1 MLSPGTSTGT
11 LTETS
16 AEKSAGTSVI
26 EVENVSKK
34 FGDRQILD
42 SISMN
47 VKHHEIVSVLGISG
61 SGKTT
66 LFHLIAGIMLPEDG
80 NIKADSKIGYMMQKD
95 LLMPWKTVID
105 NIALPLIIG
114 GMNRKDSHKEV
125 SQYLEQFGLA
135 GTEDYYPNMLSGG
148 MRQRAA
154 LLRTYL
160 QSGEVLLLDEP
171 FSSVDAIT
179 RHQLHSWLLEIFNEL
194 SLSILLITHDI
205 EEALLLS
212 DRIYILAGNPARIA
226 LEIRLTDP
234 RTGRFEG
241 LSSEERNHAR
251 EKIYSILEGEFINGN
266 E

>member
-1 MLSPGTSTGT
+1 MNSS
-11 LTETS
+11 ES
-16 AEKSAGTSVI
+16 FVI
-26 EVENVSKK
+26 EVDKVSKS
-34 FGDRQILD
+34 FGDHKILD
-42 SISMN
+42 RISMN

-66 LFHLIAGIMLPEDG
+66 LFHLISGMLSPEEG
-80 NIKADSKIGYMMQKD
+80 LIETDSKIGYMMQKD

-105 NIALPLIIG
+105 NIALPLLLKG
-114 GMNRKDSHKEV
+114 VNKREAYKKV
-125 SQYLEQFGLA
+125 SGYFGQFGLT
-135 GTEDYYPNMLSGG
+135 GTSGFYPNMLSGG

-179 RHQLHSWLLEIFNEL
+179 RHQLHRWLLEIFNKL

-212 DRIYILAGNPARIA
+212 DRIYVLAGNPAGIA
-226 LEIRLTDP
+226 KEIRISDP
-234 RTGRFEG
+234 RTGRFDG

-251 EKIYSILEGEFINGN
+251 EMIYSILEGEG
-266 E
+266 

>member
-1 MLSPGTSTGT
+1 MDSS
-11 LTETS
+11 ES
-16 AEKSAGTSVI
+16 FVVKAV
-26 EVENVSKK
+26 NVSKS
-34 FGDRQILD
+34 FGAHKILD
-42 SISMN
+42 KISMN
-47 VKHHEIVSVLGISG
+47 VRNHEIVSVLGISG

-66 LFHLIAGIMLPEDG
+66 LFHLISGMLTPEEGIIET
-80 NIKADSKIGYMMQKD
+80 DSKIGYMMQKD

-105 NIALPLIIG
+105 NIALPLILKG
-114 GMNRKDSHKEV
+114 VNKKDAYKKV
-125 SQYLEQFGLA
+125 SSYLGQFGLT
-135 GTEDYYPNMLSGG
+135 GTGDFYPNTLSGG

-179 RHQLHSWLLEIFNEL
+179 RHQLHRWLLEIFNEL

-212 DRIYILAGNPARIA
+212 DRIYVLAGNPAGIA
-226 LEIRLTDP
+226 QEIIISDP
-234 RTGRFEG
+234 RTGLFEG
-241 LSSEERNHAR
+241 LTSDERNHAR
-251 EKIYSILEGEFINGN
+251 ETIYSILEGEQF

>member
-1 MLSPGTSTGT
+1 MPLSG
-11 LTETS
+11 L
-16 AEKSAGTSVI
+16 SVI
-26 EVENVSKK
+26 EVDKVSKS
-34 FGDRQILD
+34 FGDHKILD
-42 SISMN
+42 KITMN
-47 VKHHEIVSVLGISG
+47 VKHNEIVSVLGISG

-66 LFHLIAGIMLPEDG
+66 LFHLISGMLSPEEGIIET
-80 NIKADSKIGYMMQKD
+80 DSKIGYMMQKD

-105 NIALPLIIG
+105 NIALPLIIR
-114 GMNRKDSHKEV
+114 GMNKKEAYAKV
-125 SQYLEQFGLA
+125 SGYLGQFGLTGTA
-135 GTEDYYPNMLSGG
+135 GFYPNMLSGG

-179 RHQLHSWLLEIFNEL
+179 RHQLHRWLLGVFNGL

-212 DRIYILAGNPARIA
+212 DRIYVLAGNPAKIA
-226 LEIRLTDP
+226 QEIRISDP

-251 EKIYSILEGEFINGN
+251 EVIYSILEGEIKN
-266 E
+266 ETE

>member
-1 MLSPGTSTGT
+1 MLSS
-11 LTETS
+11 ES
-16 AEKSAGTSVI
+16 YV
-26 EVENVSKK
+26 VEAVNVSKS
-34 FGDRQILD
+34 FGAHKILD
-42 SISMN
+42 KISMN

-66 LFHLIAGIMLPEDG
+66 LFHLISGMLAPEEGIIET
-80 NIKADSKIGYMMQKD
+80 DSKIGYMMQKD

-105 NIALPLIIG
+105 NIALPLILKG
-114 GMNRKDSHKEV
+114 VNKKNAYKKV
-125 SQYLEQFGLA
+125 SLYLGQFGLT
-135 GTEDYYPNMLSGG
+135 GTSGFYPNMLSGG

-179 RHQLHSWLLEIFNEL
+179 RHQLHQWLLEIFNEL

-212 DRIYILAGNPARIA
+212 DRIYVLAGNPAGIA
-226 LEIRLTDP
+226 QEIKISDP

-241 LSSEERNHAR
+241 LSSDERNRAR
-251 EKIYSILEGEFINGN
+251 ENIYSILEGEFKNDN